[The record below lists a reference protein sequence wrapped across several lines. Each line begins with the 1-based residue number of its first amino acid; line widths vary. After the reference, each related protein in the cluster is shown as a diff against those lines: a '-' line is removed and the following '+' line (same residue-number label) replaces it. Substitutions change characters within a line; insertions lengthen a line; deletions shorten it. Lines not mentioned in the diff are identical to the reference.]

1 MTPNSKYEFKNEGF
15 IDRLRHKRA
24 NYERDVIDASAKL
37 LEKKQTD
44 SDGRAA
50 SLKKRIDEKGAEV
63 VRLYEAGEDL
73 MRLTELRMEV
83 EEMEGS
89 LSLERKLAVM
99 FSNTKLMLRKLLVY
113 TNALIQMGD
122 YSFVIRTIPQRK
134 IPRYVKASRASELS
148 LVTELVSQLLTT
160 VQDRITIVG
169 INKKE
174 LDEMIIRENGIA
186 ENMLEEHT
194 ESNAEKKAKMD
205 DFIAR
210 MRQGNASYAVPSFP
224 AEAEAA
230 AKDAT
235 ASNA

>member
-1 MTPNSKYEFKNEGF
+1 MTPNSNDEFKNEGL

-37 LEKKQTD
+37 LDKKQTD
-44 SDGRAA
+44 SNGRAT
-50 SLKKRIDEKGAEV
+50 SLKKRIEEKGAEA
-63 VRLYEAGEDL
+63 VRRYNAGEDV

-89 LSLERKLAVM
+89 LALERQLSQM

-174 LDEMIIRENGIA
+174 LDEMIVRENGIA
-186 ENMLEEHT
+186 ETMREEHT

-235 ASNA
+235 ANNA